1 MASLVLLYNAASA
14 ILLWA
19 PPRAWDSRLAM
30 RILPDLV
37 RVSSRRAYLS
47 LTLLFALSVWACGGG
62 SSSETP
68 PPPPPPPP
76 TPDFSLA
83 FNTPSV
89 SINAGGSATVLLTAT
104 PLNGFSSQVTVTVS
118 SLPTGVTVSPQ
129 TNVLTP
135 GTPLTIELSAPTG
148 SPASSATATFTGT
161 SSTLTH
167 KVSLQISVT
176 PGNLG
181 TASTRTQ
188 YSRTDAVTEYFL
200 SLNTHWVVYHGPT
213 SRFFVTDPS
222 YNRVTVLDSVTQ
234 STIGNI
240 DVPGA
245 FGIDDSPD
253 HSLLWVGTLLG
264 DVYTIDPVTMKVK
277 QRYLGREIGPF
288 GYPAV
293 SAQVMA
299 DGRVALLGEQGGIP
313 SVDGSTSI
321 AIWNPT
327 NNAIVIYGGLNG
339 LSPVPSQPLCPMGNL
354 GGFARS
360 GDRTSLFVG
369 SVDSDG
375 TICQLVESTGQLQ
388 SVALGGFATENLFPS
403 PDGNY
408 LVVRGSDQALF
419 FDAHTLTQKF
429 AINLPANSTSS
440 GSAFTFSADSKT
452 LYFLTDPVVYAYNI
466 ASGQQ
471 IGWLPNVIVVAAA
484 GGLVVGPVNSPNY
497 EAVSANGLL
506 GGPLEEG
513 FGFLDTTQLRTGQVG
528 TTFGNAYLNPATGPM
543 AGGTQTEWSAPIT
556 VNAQSQI
563 FIGSNAATGI
573 SNGSGFVSVT
583 TPAGLPGPA
592 DVYAFAMDGGMQL
605 IPEGFSYGPT
615 ILEVT
620 TNFSTAEGG
629 ETAAIY
635 GYGFVPPNATT
646 LPSGVS
652 VTVSGQPAAIT
663 AFNPNAYNLLSPPF
677 LLQSLYFTVPSGTA
691 GNAVNVSV
699 TSSSGTA
706 TAEAALSYL
715 PGVKQFPL
723 AGSSLAQ
730 GIYDPV
736 RKVYYFT
743 DASKIQVFSLS
754 QSKWLSPISITP
766 PAGTASRLW
775 GISLSPDGSKL
786 AVADAGAGVVYL
798 IDPASP
804 TSVKT
809 FPVVTSAPSGIL
821 VLPAGVAI
829 SNSGVVY
836 MTVDVQGGTG
846 FHNFYTLD
854 TNTSTLTD
862 LGIDGPGLGSTD
874 LYLRTAISADNTRA
888 YFNDDGYVF
897 SVDTTT
903 GEIFSA
909 TADQGCC
916 YGDYDLTLAPNQT
929 QFEASS
935 YFYDSDLNGESSFA
949 VNDREIA
956 DIQYVYGTKFSPDGS
971 LLFQPAAQGI
981 DVYDGRVGQ
990 LLSRITLPITLA
1002 PNYDG
1007 LVSDGRDSVL
1017 IAITGASGNGIAVID
1032 LSSLPEPPPLSY
1044 AATAA
1049 EKARRN
1055 LARSGQQRTGR
1066 GMNSSARD
1074 SLSQNRAIPHITNL
1088 NLIKELTKRPL

>member
-1 MASLVLLYNAASA
+1 
-14 ILLWA
+14 
-19 PPRAWDSRLAM
+19 M
-30 RILPDLV
+30 RILPDPV
-37 RVSSRRAYLS
+37 RVSSCRAYLS
-47 LTLLFALSVWACGGG
+47 LTLLLALSVGACGGG
-62 SSSETP
+62 SSNET
-68 PPPPPPPP
+68 PPPPPPP

-83 FNTPSV
+83 FNTQSV
-89 SINAGGSATVLLTAT
+89 SINAGGSATALLTAT

-118 SLPTGVTVSPQ
+118 GLPTGVTVSPQ
-129 TNVLTP
+129 TNALTP
-135 GTPLTIELSAPTG
+135 GTPLTIVLSAPAG

-167 KVSLQISVT
+167 TVSLQISVT

-222 YNRVTVLDSVTQ
+222 YNRVTVLDSITQ
-234 STIGNI
+234 KAIGNI

-264 DVYTIDPVTMKVK
+264 DVYSIDPVAMKVK
-277 QRYLGREIGPF
+277 QRFLASEIGPF
-288 GYPAV
+288 GFPAV

-327 NNAIVIYGGLNG
+327 NNAIIIYDGDQNG

-360 GDRTSLFVG
+360 GDRTSIFVG

-388 SVALGGFATENLFPS
+388 SVALGGFVAESLFPS
-403 PDGNY
+403 PDGSY

-471 IGWLPNVIVVAAA
+471 IGWLPNVLVPTTA
-484 GGLVVGPVNSPNY
+484 GGFVVGPVYSPNY

-513 FGFLDTTQLRTGQVG
+513 FGFLDTTQLRTGPVG
-528 TTFGNAYLNPATGPM
+528 TTFVNAYLNPATGPA
-543 AGGTQTEWSAPIT
+543 AGGTQTEWSAPAT

-563 FIGSNAATGI
+563 FIGANAATGI
-573 SNGSGFVSVT
+573 SNSSGVVSIT

-592 DVYAFAMDGGMQL
+592 DVYAFTADGGMQL

-620 TNFSTAEGG
+620 TNFSAAEGG
-629 ETAAIY
+629 ETGAIY

-652 VTVSGQPAAIT
+652 VTAGGQPATIT
-663 AFNPNAYNLLSPPF
+663 AFNPNAYNLEAPPF
-677 LLQSLYFTVPSGTA
+677 LLQSLYFTIPSGTA

-699 TSSSGTA
+699 TSSSGMA
-706 TAEAALSYL
+706 TANAALTYL
-715 PGVKQFPL
+715 PGITQFPL

-730 GIYDPV
+730 GVYDPI
-736 RKVYYFT
+736 RDVYYFT

-754 QSKWLSPISITP
+754 QSTWLSPISITP
-766 PAGTASRLW
+766 PTGTTSRL
-775 GISLSPDGSKL
+775 
-786 AVADAGAGVVYL
+786 
-798 IDPASP
+798 
-804 TSVKT
+804 
-809 FPVVTSAPSGIL
+809 
-821 VLPAGVAI
+821 
-829 SNSGVVY
+829 
-836 MTVDVQGGTG
+836 
-846 FHNFYTLD
+846 
-854 TNTSTLTD
+854 
-862 LGIDGPGLGSTD
+862 
-874 LYLRTAISADNTRA
+874 
-888 YFNDDGYVF
+888 
-897 SVDTTT
+897 
-903 GEIFSA
+903 
-909 TADQGCC
+909 
-916 YGDYDLTLAPNQT
+916 
-929 QFEASS
+929 
-935 YFYDSDLNGESSFA
+935 
-949 VNDREIA
+949 
-956 DIQYVYGTKFSPDGS
+956 
-971 LLFQPAAQGI
+971 
-981 DVYDGRVGQ
+981 
-990 LLSRITLPITLA
+990 
-1002 PNYDG
+1002 
-1007 LVSDGRDSVL
+1007 
-1017 IAITGASGNGIAVID
+1017 
-1032 LSSLPEPPPLSY
+1032 
-1044 AATAA
+1044 
-1049 EKARRN
+1049 
-1055 LARSGQQRTGR
+1055 
-1066 GMNSSARD
+1066 
-1074 SLSQNRAIPHITNL
+1074 
-1088 NLIKELTKRPL
+1088 

>member
-1 MASLVLLYNAASA
+1 VVLCTPPVVDSSLGA
-14 ILLWA
+14 
-19 PPRAWDSRLAM
+19 PRAWDSRFAM
-30 RILPDLV
+30 RILPDPV
-37 RVSSRRAYLS
+37 RASSRRACLW
-47 LTLLFALSVWACGGG
+47 LTLLLALSVCACGGG
-62 SSSETP
+62 SSSGTA
-68 PPPPPPPP
+68 PPPPPP
-76 TPDFSLA
+76 TPDFSLG
-83 FNTPSV
+83 FNPPSV
-89 SINAGGSATVLLTAT
+89 SIAAGSSARTSLSASA
-104 PLNGFSSQVTVTVS
+104 LNGFSAQVAVTVS
-118 SLPTGVTVSPQ
+118 GLPAGVTVSPQ
-129 TNVLTP
+129 AMTLTP
-135 GTPLTIELSAPTG
+135 GTPLTITLSAALG
-148 SPASSATATFTGT
+148 SASSGTATFTGT
-161 SSTLTH
+161 SSTLKHTANLTI
-167 KVSLQISVT
+167 SLT
-176 PGNLG
+176 AGNLG
-181 TASTRTQ
+181 TASTRTL

-200 SLNTHWVVYHGPT
+200 SLNTHWVIYHGMT

-222 YNRVTVLDSVTQ
+222 YNRVTVLDSTTETVV
-234 STIGNI
+234 GNI
-240 DVPGA
+240 TVPGA
-245 FGIDDSPD
+245 YGIDDSPD
-253 HSLLWVGTLLG
+253 HSVLWVGTLLG
-264 DVYTIDPVTMKVK
+264 DVYTIDPVAMTIK
-277 QRYLGREIGPF
+277 QRFLANEIGPF

-299 DGRVALLGEQGGIP
+299 DGSVALLGEQGGIP

-327 NNAIVIYGGLNG
+327 SNTIVIYGAPNG

-360 GDRTSLFVG
+360 GDRTSIFVG

-375 TICQLVESTGQLQ
+375 TICQLIPSTGQLQ
-388 SVALGGFATENLFPS
+388 SVALGGFVAENLFPS
-403 PDGNY
+403 PDGRY
-408 LVVRGSDQALF
+408 LVVRGSNQALF

-452 LYFLTDPVVYAYNI
+452 LYFLTDPVVYAYDI
-466 ASGQQ
+466 ASQQ
-471 IGWLPNVIVVAAA
+471 ALGWFPNVIVIASS
-484 GGLVVGPVNSPNY
+484 GGLVVAPVNSPNY
-497 EAVSANGLL
+497 EAVSSNGLL

-513 FGFLDTTQLRTGQVG
+513 FGFLDTTQLRTGPVG
-528 TTFGNAYLNPATGPM
+528 TTFSNAYLNPATGPTT
-543 AGGTQTEWSAPIT
+543 GGTQTEWSAPAT

-563 FIGSNAATGI
+563 FVGGNAATGI
-573 SNGSGFVSVT
+573 SNSGGFVSVT
-583 TPAGLPGPA
+583 TPQGKAGPA
-592 DVYAFAMDGGMQL
+592 DVYAFTMDGGMQL
-605 IPEGFSYGPT
+605 IPEGFSFGPT

-620 TNFSTAEGG
+620 TDFSTAEGG
-629 ETAAIY
+629 GTGAVY
-635 GYGFVPPNATT
+635 GYGFVPATATT

-652 VTVSGQPAAIT
+652 VTVGGQPATIT

-677 LLQSLYFTVPSGTA
+677 LLQSLYFTIPPGAA
-691 GNAVNVSV
+691 GNAANVTV
-699 TSSSGTA
+699 TASSGTA
-706 TAEAALSYL
+706 TADAALTYL
-715 PGVKQFPL
+715 PGIKQFPL
-723 AGSSLAQ
+723 TGSSLAE
-730 GIYDPV
+730 GVYDPI
-736 RKVYYFT
+736 RDVYYFT

-754 QSKWLSPISITP
+754 QSKWLSPILITP
-766 PAGTASRLW
+766 PSGTASRLW

-786 AVADAGAGVVYL
+786 AVADSGAGVVYL
-798 IDPASP
+798 INPAGP

-809 FPVVTSAPSGIL
+809 FPVATSDPSGIL

-829 SNSGVVY
+829 SNSGVIY

-846 FHNFYTLD
+846 FHNFYALD
-854 TNTSTLTD
+854 TNTSVLTD

-909 TADQGCC
+909 TAEPGCC

-929 QFEASS
+929 QFEATG
-935 YFYDSDLNGESSFA
+935 YLYDSNLNGESSFA

-956 DIQYVYGTKFSPDGS
+956 DIQYVYGAKFSPDGS

-990 LLSRITLPITLA
+990 LLSRITLPIALS
-1002 PNYDG
+1002 PNYDA

-1049 EKARRN
+1049 EKERRN
-1055 LARSGQQRTGR
+1055 LTRAGQQRTGR
-1066 GMNSSARD
+1066 GMNSSARG

-1088 NLIKELTKRPL
+1088 NLIRELTKRPL